1 MQYKTRVMITKLTLT
16 IEDSVINRAKQYAKQ
31 SGRSLS
37 DLIESYLDNL
47 TKKESSK
54 EKEMNDDLKKLF
66 GVTKI
71 PNTLNHKTE
80 MRKIMHKKHK

>member
-47 TKKESSK
+47 TKKESLK

-80 MRKIMHKKHK
+80 MRKIMYKKHK

>member
-1 MQYKTRVMITKLTLT
+1 MITKLTLT
-16 IEDSVINRAKQYAKQ
+16 MEDSIINRAKQYAKK

-37 DLIESYLDNL
+37 DIIEAYLDGL
-47 TKKESSK
+47 TKKENPQ

-71 PNTLNHKTE
+71 PTTLNHKTE
-80 MRKIMHKKHK
+80 MRKIMAKKHK